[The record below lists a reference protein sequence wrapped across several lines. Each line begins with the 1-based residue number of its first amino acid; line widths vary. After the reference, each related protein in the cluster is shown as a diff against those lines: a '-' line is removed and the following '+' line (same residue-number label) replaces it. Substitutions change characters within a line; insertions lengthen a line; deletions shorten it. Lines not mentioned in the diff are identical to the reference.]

1 MTDEEKRILNAVYR
15 VVRDLE
21 ENTKDSSYPYKFDVT
36 DFENF
41 MIDYEEQ
48 FQKYVL

>member
-15 VVRDLE
+15 VVKNLE
-21 ENTKDSSYPYKFDVT
+21 EGTKDSSYPYKFDVK